1 MPNKLHSVNVS
12 HYYYYEM
19 TESHQWYEDQDAL
32 WTKVNSS
39 REKVNSK
46 VLSQSTWQE

>member
-1 MPNKLHSVNVS
+1 MLAIIIIMKWQ
-12 HYYYYEM
+12 
-19 TESHQWYEDQDAL
+19 SHQCYEDQDAL